1 MKTIYH
7 KADSRGHANHGWL
20 DSYHTFSFAN
30 YHNPERMN
38 FGVLR
43 VLNDD
48 TVSGGM
54 GFGKHPHKDMEIISI
69 PLAGTLEHG
78 DSMGTESI
86 IENGDVQIMSAGTG
100 IVHSEKNAS
109 QKEIVKFLQIW
120 IIPNSIG
127 LEPRYGQIN
136 LSDGAKPNDF
146 QQIVSPNKD
155 DEGTWIN
162 QDAWLNLANFDKG
175 NSKDYTLH
183 KKANGVYVFV
193 IEGKAEINN
202 QILEKRDGLGI
213 SETQSFKVEA
223 LEKSQILLIEI
234 PMELPV

>member
-30 YHNPERMN
+30 YRNLDRMN

-69 PLAGTLEHG
+69 PLAGTLKHN

-86 IENGDVQIMSAGTG
+86 IEKDDVQVMSAGTG
-100 IVHSEKNAS
+100 VTHSEKNAS
-109 QKEIVKFLQIW
+109 QTETVKFLQIW
-120 IIPNSIG
+120 IIPKKLG
-127 LEPRYGQIN
+127 LEPRYGQID

-146 QQIVSPNKD
+146 QQIVSPNID
-155 DEGTWIN
+155 DAGTWIN
-162 QDAWLNLANFDKG
+162 QDAWLNLANFDKETTKEY
-175 NSKDYTLH
+175 STH
-183 KKANGVYVFV
+183 KNTNGVYVFV
-193 IEGKAEINN
+193 IEGKARINT
-202 QILEKRDGLGI
+202 QLLEKRDGLGI

-223 LEKSQILLIEI
+223 LENTQILLIEV
-234 PMELPV
+234 PMELPE

>member
-1 MKTIYH
+1 MKKVIH
-7 KADSRGHANHGWL
+7 KAETRGHANHGWL

-30 YHNPERMN
+30 YHNLERMN

-54 GFGKHPHKDMEIISI
+54 GFGKHPHRDMEIISI
-69 PLAGTLEHG
+69 PLEGTLKHE
-78 DSMGTESI
+78 DSMGTKSI
-86 IENGDVQIMSAGTG
+86 IERGDVQVMSAGTG
-100 IVHSEKNAS
+100 VTHSEKNAS
-109 QKEIVKFLQIW
+109 QTETVKFLQIW
-120 IIPNSIG
+120 IIPKKLG

-155 DEGTWIN
+155 DAGTWIN

-175 NSKDYTLH
+175 TTKEYCIQKNT
-183 KKANGVYVFV
+183 NGIYVFI
-193 IEGKAEINN
+193 IEGKAKINN
-202 QILEKRDGLGI
+202 QLLEKRDGLGI

-223 LEKSQILLIEI
+223 IENSQILLIEV
-234 PMELPV
+234 PMELPE